1 MPLLLFTLLAAFP
14 LGALGGALA
23 LLIDKGFALAL
34 TQGWMD
40 HGMPFYL
47 GITVGIIVGNK
58 LSRDK

>member
-23 LLIDKGFALAL
+23 LLIDEGFALAL

-40 HGMPFYL
+40 YGMPFYL
-47 GITVGIIVGNK
+47 GISAGIIIGSKLFRGN
-58 LSRDK
+58 